1 MNNFGDG
8 SLPAIGLTY
17 LLIVWTLI
25 WKGLALWRASRN
37 DQRNWF
43 IVLLILNTVGI
54 LELVY
59 LFRFAKKRLTINEI
73 KLWFQSTFFTRDTT
87 SAKKKKLSK

>member
-1 MNNFGDG
+1 MNNFSDG

-17 LLIVWTLI
+17 LLVVWTLI
-25 WKGLALWRASRN
+25 WKGLALWRASKN

-43 IVLLILNTVGI
+43 IVLLILNTIGI

-59 LFRFAKKRLTINEI
+59 LFRFAKKRMTIDEI
-73 KLWFQSTFFTRDTT
+73 KSWFQATFFNRDTNQ
-87 SAKKKKLSK
+87 KKKKVSK